1 MEGAVEKMTAAE
13 SDAYFATRSR
23 GSQLGA
29 HASTQSSEIASR
41 EELETRVR
49 EFDTEFAG
57 RDVPRPEFWGGFRLT
72 PNRFEFWQH
81 REDRLHDRIVYLA
94 SANGWTRQRQAP

>member
-13 SDAYFATRSR
+13 SDAYFATRAR

-29 HASTQSSEIASR
+29 HASSQSRVIASR
-41 EELETRVR
+41 EELETRVSEVDE
-49 EFDTEFAG
+49 EFFG

-81 REDRLHDRIVYLA
+81 RQDRLHDRIVYLPSGA
-94 SANGWTRQRQAP
+94 GWTLERQAP

>member
-13 SDAYFATRSR
+13 SDAYFATRAR

-29 HASTQSSEIASR
+29 HASAQSSVIANR
-41 EELETRVR
+41 EELERLVR
-49 EFDTEFAG
+49 AFDAEFAG
-57 RDVPRPEFWGGFRLT
+57 RDVPRPAFWGGFRLT

-81 REDRLHDRIVYLA
+81 RDDRLHDRIVYLA
-94 SANGWTRQRQAP
+94 NLDGWSLERQAP